1 MIVHNIIQENYLIYI
16 NQHFK
21 NMPRN
26 KLIQKLKKSTLKIR
40 KTVQKSKRPLQI
52 NNKKSLYENISTIKF
67 LKYVR
72 KSIGT
77 LAPNLTK
84 RRNEQ
89 ALY

>member
-21 NMPRN
+21 NLPRN
-26 KLIQKLKKSTLKIR
+26 ELIQKLKKITLKIR
-40 KTVQKSKRPLQI
+40 KTVQKRKRLLQF

-67 LKYVR
+67 LKDVR

-89 ALY
+89 AL